1 MEEVVISTVAER
13 RFQMILTA
21 LFAAVALVLATVGI
35 YGVVSYAVAC
45 RTRDI
50 GLRMALGAVEKDI
63 LRSVL
68 FGGMRPVWI
77 GLAVGLCGA
86 VGAAH
91 AMRGLLFGIAP
102 ADPVSL
108 EGVACVLVLTATLA
122 CFLPARRASRLDPAA
137 ALRHE

>member
-1 MEEVVISTVAER
+1 MKEVVISTVAQR

-21 LFAAVALVLATVGI
+21 LFAVVALLLATVGI

-50 GLRMALGAVEKDI
+50 GLRMALGAIEKDI
-63 LRSVL
+63 VLSVL

-77 GLAVGLCGA
+77 GLSVGLCGA
-86 VGAAH
+86 VLAAR

-102 ADPVSL
+102 ADPASL
-108 EGVACVLVLTATLA
+108 GGVALVLAFTAMLA
-122 CFLPARRASRLDPAA
+122 CYLPARRASRLDPVV